1 MVIVINRPAV
11 SSIILARLLYSINW
25 FNIASIFY
33 LIAVDFKQ
41 DISMLGL
48 ITSGFLIGI
57 GIFQVPA
64 GILAAKY
71 GPRKIAI
78 YGILISSSAAFLSG
92 LSTDL
97 YHMIILRFIVGLGMA
112 CFFGPSVILI
122 SNYLAKGSE
131 GLGVGLLNSA
141 HALGGI
147 IGIFGWIIL
156 AEVTGWRISLMVS
169 GLLGLITG
177 FFLAIVL
184 LREKIQTDFGIKI
197 SDLRQIL
204 FNNSLIVLGLAL
216 LGFQIGS
223 NLTLTFIV
231 FYLTDYLNIDPIMA
245 GFVGSFNLIIALLFS
260 PLFGRIYDRIRDAR
274 QLLIISGIVISSS
287 MAMIAA
293 NTFYIII
300 LSIIIA
306 GFFLAGGFVIVYT
319 KAKQVKGPQT
329 EYETLAVSF
338 VNGISLFNAFWVP
351 TVFSFIVNQYGYSAA
366 WLLGGFLTVLLI
378 LPLFKLKR
386 SQLL

>member
-1 MVIVINRPAV
+1 MVIVINRISV
-11 SSIILARLLYSINW
+11 FSLIFARILYSINW

-33 LIAVDFKQ
+33 FIALDFKQ

-48 ITSGFLIGI
+48 ITSSFLIGI
-57 GIFQVPA
+57 GIFQIPA

-78 YGILISSSAAFLSG
+78 YGILITSSAAFLSG

-97 YHMIILRFIVGLGMA
+97 FHMIVLRFIVGLGMA

-122 SNYLAKGSE
+122 SKYLGKGSE

-156 AEVTGWRISLMVS
+156 AEVTGWRISLMLS
-169 GLLGLITG
+169 GLLGIVTGLLLIIA
-177 FFLAIVL
+177 LI
-184 LREKIQTDFGIKI
+184 REKIQIDFGIKV
-197 SDLRQIL
+197 SELRQIL
-204 FNNSLIVLGLAL
+204 FNKSLIVLGLAL

-231 FYLTDYLNIDPIMA
+231 FYLADHLNIDPTIA
-245 GFVGSFNLIIALLFS
+245 GFVGSFNLIIALVSS
-260 PLFGRIYDRIRDAR
+260 PLFGKIYDRIKDAKK
-274 QLLIISGIVISSS
+274 LLIISGIVMSSS

-293 NTFYIII
+293 NTLYVII

-319 KAKQVKGPQT
+319 KAKQVKGLHA
-329 EYETLAVSF
+329 EYETLAVSY

-351 TVFSFIVNQYGYSAA
+351 IVFSYVVNQSGYSMA
-366 WLLGGFLTVLLI
+366 WFLGGFLTLLLV
-378 LPLFKLKR
+378 LPLFKLK
-386 SQLL
+386 

>member
-1 MVIVINRPAV
+1 MVIVINRTPV
-11 SSIILARLLYSINW
+11 FSLIFARILYSINW

-33 LIAVDFKQ
+33 FIAADFKQ

-48 ITSGFLIGI
+48 ITSSFLIGI
-57 GIFQVPA
+57 GIFQIPA

-78 YGILISSSAAFLSG
+78 YGILITSSAAFLSG

-97 YHMIILRFIVGLGMA
+97 FHMVVLRFIVGLGMA

-122 SNYLAKGSE
+122 SKYLGKGSE

-156 AEVTGWRISLMVS
+156 AEVTGWRISLMLS
-169 GLLGLITG
+169 GLLGIVTGLLLIIA
-177 FFLAIVL
+177 LI
-184 LREKIQTDFGIKI
+184 REKIQIDFGIRI
-197 SDLRQIL
+197 SELRQIL
-204 FNNSLIVLGLAL
+204 FNKSLIVLGIAL

-231 FYLTDYLNIDPIMA
+231 FYLADYLNIDPRIA
-245 GFVGSFNLIIALLFS
+245 GFVGSFNLLIALVSS
-260 PLFGRIYDRIRDAR
+260 PLFGKIYDRIKDAKK
-274 QLLIISGIVISSS
+274 LLIISGIVMSSS

-293 NTFYIII
+293 NTLYVII

-319 KAKQVKGPQT
+319 KAKQVEGLHA
-329 EYETLAVSF
+329 EYETLAVSY

-351 TVFSFIVNQYGYSAA
+351 IVFSFIVNQSGYSLA
-366 WLLGGFLTVLLI
+366 WFLGGFLTLLLV
-378 LPLFKLKR
+378 LPLFKLK
-386 SQLL
+386 

>member
-1 MVIVINRPAV
+1 MVIVINRTSV
-11 SSIILARLLYSINW
+11 FSLIFARILYSINW

-33 LIAVDFKQ
+33 FIASDFKQ

-48 ITSGFLIGI
+48 ITSSFLIGI
-57 GIFQVPA
+57 GIFQIPA

-78 YGILISSSAAFLSG
+78 YGILITSSAAFLSG

-97 YHMIILRFIVGLGMA
+97 FHMIILRFIVGLGMA

-122 SNYLAKGSE
+122 SKYLGKGSE

-156 AEVTGWRISLMVS
+156 AEVTGWRISLMLS
-169 GLLGLITG
+169 GLLGIATGLLLIIA
-177 FFLAIVL
+177 LI
-184 LREKIQTDFGIKI
+184 REKIQIDFGIKI
-197 SDLRQIL
+197 SELRQIL
-204 FNNSLIVLGLAL
+204 FNKSLIVLGLAL

-231 FYLTDYLNIDPIMA
+231 FYLADHLNIDPTIA
-245 GFVGSFNLIIALLFS
+245 GFVGSFNLIIALVSS
-260 PLFGRIYDRIRDAR
+260 PLFGKIYDRIKDAKK
-274 QLLIISGIVISSS
+274 LLIISGIVMSSS

-293 NTFYIII
+293 NTLYVII

-319 KAKQVKGPQT
+319 KAKQVKGLHA
-329 EYETLAVSF
+329 EYETLAVSY

-351 TVFSFIVNQYGYSAA
+351 IVFSYIVNQSGYSMA
-366 WLLGGFLTVLLI
+366 WFLGGFLTLLLV
-378 LPLFKLKR
+378 LPLFKLK
-386 SQLL
+386 

>member
-1 MVIVINRPAV
+1 MVIVINRTPV
-11 SSIILARLLYSINW
+11 FSLIFARILYSINW

-33 LIAVDFKQ
+33 FIASDFKQ

-48 ITSGFLIGI
+48 ITSSFLIGI
-57 GIFQVPA
+57 GIFQIPA

-78 YGILISSSAAFLSG
+78 YGILITSSAAFLSG

-97 YHMIILRFIVGLGMA
+97 FHMIVLRFIVGLGMA

-122 SNYLAKGSE
+122 SKYLGKGSE

-156 AEVTGWRISLMVS
+156 AEVTGWRISLMLS
-169 GLLGLITG
+169 GLLGIVTGLLLIIA
-177 FFLAIVL
+177 LI
-184 LREKIQTDFGIKI
+184 REKIQIDFGIKI
-197 SDLRQIL
+197 SELRQIL
-204 FNNSLIVLGLAL
+204 FNKSLIVLGLAL

-231 FYLTDYLNIDPIMA
+231 FYLADHLNIDPTIA
-245 GFVGSFNLIIALLFS
+245 GFVGSFNLIIALISS
-260 PLFGRIYDRIRDAR
+260 PLFGKIYDRIKDAKK
-274 QLLIISGIVISSS
+274 LLIVSGIVMSSS

-293 NTFYIII
+293 NTLYIII
-300 LSIIIA
+300 FSIIIA

-319 KAKQVKGPQT
+319 KAKHVKGVHA
-329 EYETLAVSF
+329 EYETLAVSY

-351 TVFSFIVNQYGYSAA
+351 IVFSYIVNQSGYSMA
-366 WLLGGFLTVLLI
+366 WFLGGFLTLLLV
-378 LPLFKLKR
+378 LPLFKLK
-386 SQLL
+386 

>member
-1 MVIVINRPAV
+1 MVIVINRTSV
-11 SSIILARLLYSINW
+11 FSLIFARILYSINW

-33 LIAVDFKQ
+33 FIASDFKQ

-48 ITSGFLIGI
+48 ITSSFLIGI
-57 GIFQVPA
+57 GIFQIPA

-78 YGILISSSAAFLSG
+78 YGILITSSAAFLSG

-97 YHMIILRFIVGLGMA
+97 FHMIVLRFIVGLGMA

-122 SNYLAKGSE
+122 SKYLGKGSE

-156 AEVTGWRISLMVS
+156 AEVTGWRISLMLS
-169 GLLGLITG
+169 GLLGIVTGLLLIIA
-177 FFLAIVL
+177 LI
-184 LREKIQTDFGIKI
+184 REKIQIDFGIKI
-197 SDLRQIL
+197 SELRQIL
-204 FNNSLIVLGLAL
+204 FNKSLIVLGLAL

-231 FYLTDYLNIDPIMA
+231 FYLADHLNIDPTIA
-245 GFVGSFNLIIALLFS
+245 GFVGSFNLIIALVSS
-260 PLFGRIYDRIRDAR
+260 PLFGKIYDRIKDAKK
-274 QLLIISGIVISSS
+274 LLIISGIVMSSS

-293 NTFYIII
+293 NTLYVII

-319 KAKQVKGPQT
+319 KAKQVKGLHA
-329 EYETLAVSF
+329 EYETLAVSY

-351 TVFSFIVNQYGYSAA
+351 IVFSFVVNQFGYSMA
-366 WLLGGFLTVLLI
+366 WFLGGFLTLLLV
-378 LPLFKLKR
+378 LPLFKLK
-386 SQLL
+386 

>member
-1 MVIVINRPAV
+1 MVIVINRTSV
-11 SSIILARLLYSINW
+11 FSLIFARILYSINW

-33 LIAVDFKQ
+33 FIASDFKQ

-48 ITSGFLIGI
+48 ITSSFLIGI
-57 GIFQVPA
+57 GIFQIPA

-78 YGILISSSAAFLSG
+78 YGILITSSAAFLSG

-97 YHMIILRFIVGLGMA
+97 FHMIVLRFIVGLGMA

-122 SNYLAKGSE
+122 SKYLGKGSE

-156 AEVTGWRISLMVS
+156 AEVTGWRISLMLS
-169 GLLGLITG
+169 GLLGIVTGLLLIIA
-177 FFLAIVL
+177 LI
-184 LREKIQTDFGIKI
+184 REKIQIDFGIKI
-197 SDLRQIL
+197 SELRQIL
-204 FNNSLIVLGLAL
+204 FNKSLIVLGLAL

-231 FYLTDYLNIDPIMA
+231 FYLADHLNIDPTIA
-245 GFVGSFNLIIALLFS
+245 GFVGSFNLIIALVSS
-260 PLFGRIYDRIRDAR
+260 PLFGKIYDRIKDAKK
-274 QLLIISGIVISSS
+274 LLIISGIVMSSS

-293 NTFYIII
+293 NTLYVII

-319 KAKQVKGPQT
+319 KAKQVKGLHA
-329 EYETLAVSF
+329 EYETLAVSY

-351 TVFSFIVNQYGYSAA
+351 IVFSYIVNQSGYSMA
-366 WLLGGFLTVLLI
+366 WFLGGFITLLLV
-378 LPLFKLKR
+378 LPLFKLK
-386 SQLL
+386 

>member
-1 MVIVINRPAV
+1 MVIVINRP
-11 SSIILARLLYSINW
+11 SIFSLILARILYSINW

-33 LIAVDFKQ
+33 FIAADFKQ

-48 ITSGFLIGI
+48 ITSSFLIGI
-57 GIFQVPA
+57 GIFQIPA

-71 GPRKIAI
+71 GPRKMAI
-78 YGILISSSAAFLSG
+78 YGILITSSAAFLSG
-92 LSTDL
+92 LSTDVL
-97 YHMIILRFIVGLGMA
+97 HMVILRFIVGLGMA

-122 SNYLAKGSE
+122 SKYLGKGSE
-131 GLGVGLLNSA
+131 GLGIGLLNSA

-156 AEVTGWRISLMVS
+156 AEFTGWRISLMLG
-169 GLLGLITG
+169 GLLGLISG
-177 FFLAIVL
+177 L
-184 LREKIQTDFGIKI
+184 LLVVSLIREKMQTDFIIKI
-197 SDLRQIL
+197 SDLRQLL
-204 FNNSLIVLGLAL
+204 FNKSLIILGLAL

-231 FYLTDYLNIDPIMA
+231 FYLADHLNIDPAIA
-245 GFVGSFNLIIALLFS
+245 GFIGSFNLIIALISS
-260 PLFGRIYDRIRDAR
+260 PLFGRIYDRIKDAKNI
-274 QLLIISGIVISSS
+274 LIISGIVMSLS

-293 NTFYIII
+293 NTLYIII

-319 KAKQVKGPQT
+319 KAKQVKGLHS

-351 TVFSFIVNQYGYSAA
+351 TVFSFVVNQSGYSVA
-366 WLLGGFLTVLLI
+366 WLLGGFLTMLLV
-378 LPLFKLKR
+378 LPLFKLK
-386 SQLL
+386 

>member
-1 MVIVINRPAV
+1 MVVVINRPSV
-11 SSIILARLLYSINW
+11 FSLIVARILYSINW
-25 FNIASIFY
+25 FNVASIFY
-33 LIAVDFKQ
+33 FIAADFKQ

-48 ITSGFLIGI
+48 ITSSFLIGI
-57 GIFQVPA
+57 GIFQIPA

-78 YGILISSSAAFLSG
+78 YGIVITSSAAFLSG

-97 YHMIILRFIVGLGMA
+97 LHMVILRFIVGLGMA
-112 CFFGPSVILI
+112 FFFGPSVILI
-122 SNYLAKGSE
+122 SKYLGKASE

-147 IGIFGWIIL
+147 IGIFGWIII
-156 AEVTGWRISLMVS
+156 AEVTGWRISLMLS
-169 GLLGLITG
+169 GLLGLISG
-177 FFLAIVL
+177 L
-184 LREKIQTDFGIKI
+184 LLVVSLIKEKIQTDFGIKI

-204 FNNSLIVLGLAL
+204 FNKSLIVLGLAL

-231 FYLTDYLNIDPIMA
+231 FYLADHLNLDPKIA
-245 GFVGSFNLIIALLFS
+245 GFIGSFNLIIALVSS
-260 PLFGRIYDRIRDAR
+260 PLFGRIYDRINDAKKI
-274 QLLIISGIVISSS
+274 LIISGIVVSLS

-293 NTFYIII
+293 NNLYIII

-319 KAKQVKGPQT
+319 KAKQVKGLHS

-351 TVFSFIVNQYGYSAA
+351 ILFSFVVNQSGYSVA
-366 WLLGGFLTVLLI
+366 WLLGGFLTMLLV
-378 LPLFKLKR
+378 LPLFKLK
-386 SQLL
+386 

>member
-1 MVIVINRPAV
+1 MVIVINRTSV
-11 SSIILARLLYSINW
+11 FSLIFARILYSINW

-33 LIAVDFKQ
+33 FIASDFKQ

-48 ITSGFLIGI
+48 ITSSFLIGI
-57 GIFQVPA
+57 GIFQIPA

-78 YGILISSSAAFLSG
+78 YGILITSSAAFLSG

-97 YHMIILRFIVGLGMA
+97 FHMIVLRFIVGLGMA

-122 SNYLAKGSE
+122 SKYLGKGSE

-156 AEVTGWRISLMVS
+156 AEVTGWRISLMLS
-169 GLLGLITG
+169 GLLGIVTGLLLIIA
-177 FFLAIVL
+177 LI
-184 LREKIQTDFGIKI
+184 REKIQIDFGIKI
-197 SDLRQIL
+197 SELRQIL
-204 FNNSLIVLGLAL
+204 FNKSLIVLGLAL

-231 FYLTDYLNIDPIMA
+231 FYLADHLNIDPTIA
-245 GFVGSFNLIIALLFS
+245 GFVGSFNLIIALISS
-260 PLFGRIYDRIRDAR
+260 PLFGKIYDRIKDAR
-274 QLLIISGIVISSS
+274 KLLIISGIVMSSS
-287 MAMIAA
+287 LAMIAA
-293 NTFYIII
+293 NTLYVII

-319 KAKQVKGPQT
+319 KAKQVKGLHA
-329 EYETLAVSF
+329 EYETLAVSY

-351 TVFSFIVNQYGYSAA
+351 IVFSFVVNQFGYSMA
-366 WLLGGFLTVLLI
+366 WFLGGFLTLLLV
-378 LPLFKLKR
+378 LPLLKLK
-386 SQLL
+386 

>member
-1 MVIVINRPAV
+1 MVIVINRISV
-11 SSIILARLLYSINW
+11 FSLIFARILYSINW

-33 LIAVDFKQ
+33 FIASDFKQ

-48 ITSGFLIGI
+48 ITSSFLIGI
-57 GIFQVPA
+57 GIFQIPA

-78 YGILISSSAAFLSG
+78 YGILITSSAAFLSG

-97 YHMIILRFIVGLGMA
+97 FQMVVLRFIVGLGMA
-112 CFFGPSVILI
+112 YFFGPSVILI
-122 SNYLAKGSE
+122 SKYLGKESE
-131 GLGVGLLNSA
+131 GLGIGLLNSA

-156 AEVTGWRISLMVS
+156 AEVTGWRISLMLS
-169 GLLGLITG
+169 GLLGIVTGLLLIIA
-177 FFLAIVL
+177 LIS
-184 LREKIQTDFGIKI
+184 EKIQIDFGIKI
-197 SDLRQIL
+197 SELRQIL
-204 FNNSLIVLGLAL
+204 FNKSLIVLGLAL

-231 FYLTDYLNIDPIMA
+231 FYLADHLNIDPTIA
-245 GFVGSFNLIIALLFS
+245 GFVGSFNLIIALISS
-260 PLFGRIYDRIRDAR
+260 PLFGKIYDRIKDAKK
-274 QLLIISGIVISSS
+274 LLIVSGIVMSSS

-293 NTFYIII
+293 NTLYIII
-300 LSIIIA
+300 FSIIIA

-319 KAKQVKGPQT
+319 KAKQVKGLHA
-329 EYETLAVSF
+329 EYETLAVSY

-351 TVFSFIVNQYGYSAA
+351 IVFSFIVNQFGYSLA
-366 WLLGGFLTVLLI
+366 WFLGGFITLLLV
-378 LPLFKLKR
+378 LPLFKLK
-386 SQLL
+386 

>member
-1 MVIVINRPAV
+1 MVIAINRTSV
-11 SSIILARLLYSINW
+11 FSLIFARILYSINW

-33 LIAVDFKQ
+33 FIASDFKQ

-48 ITSGFLIGI
+48 ITSSFLIGI
-57 GIFQVPA
+57 GIFQIPA

-78 YGILISSSAAFLSG
+78 YGILITSSAALLSG

-97 YHMIILRFIVGLGMA
+97 FHMIILRFIVGLGMA

-122 SNYLAKGSE
+122 SKYLGKGSE

-156 AEVTGWRISLMVS
+156 AEVTGWRISLMLS
-169 GLLGLITG
+169 GLLGIVTGLLLIIA
-177 FFLAIVL
+177 LI
-184 LREKIQTDFGIKI
+184 REKIQIDFGIKI
-197 SDLRQIL
+197 SELRQIL
-204 FNNSLIVLGLAL
+204 FNKSLIVLGLAL

-231 FYLTDYLNIDPIMA
+231 FYLADHLNIDPTIA
-245 GFVGSFNLIIALLFS
+245 GFVGSFNLIIALVSS
-260 PLFGRIYDRIRDAR
+260 PLFGKIYDRIKDAKK
-274 QLLIISGIVISSS
+274 LLIISGIVMSSS

-293 NTFYIII
+293 NTLYVII

-319 KAKQVKGPQT
+319 KAKQVKGLHA
-329 EYETLAVSF
+329 EYETLAVSY

-351 TVFSFIVNQYGYSAA
+351 IVFSFIVNQSGYSMA
-366 WLLGGFLTVLLI
+366 WFLGGFLTLLLV
-378 LPLFKLKR
+378 LPLFKLK
-386 SQLL
+386 

>member
-1 MVIVINRPAV
+1 MVIVINRISV
-11 SSIILARLLYSINW
+11 FSLIFARILYSINW

-33 LIAVDFKQ
+33 FIASDFKQ

-48 ITSGFLIGI
+48 ITSSFLIGI
-57 GIFQVPA
+57 GIFQIPA

-78 YGILISSSAAFLSG
+78 YGILITSSAAFLSG

-97 YHMIILRFIVGLGMA
+97 FQMVVLRFIVGLGMA

-122 SNYLAKGSE
+122 SKYLGKGSE

-156 AEVTGWRISLMVS
+156 AEVTGWRISLMLS
-169 GLLGLITG
+169 GLLGIVTGLLLIIA
-177 FFLAIVL
+177 LI
-184 LREKIQTDFGIKI
+184 REKIQIDFGIKI
-197 SDLRQIL
+197 SELRQIL
-204 FNNSLIVLGLAL
+204 FNKSLIVLGLAL

-231 FYLTDYLNIDPIMA
+231 FYLADHLNIDPTIA
-245 GFVGSFNLIIALLFS
+245 GFVGSFNLIIALISS
-260 PLFGRIYDRIRDAR
+260 PLFGKIYDRIKDAKK
-274 QLLIISGIVISSS
+274 LLIVSGIVMSSS

-293 NTFYIII
+293 NTLYVII

-319 KAKQVKGPQT
+319 KAKQVKGLHA
-329 EYETLAVSF
+329 EYETLAVSY

-351 TVFSFIVNQYGYSAA
+351 IVFSYIVNQSGYSMA
-366 WLLGGFLTVLLI
+366 WFLGGFLTLLLV
-378 LPLFKLKR
+378 LPLFKLK
-386 SQLL
+386 

>member
-1 MVIVINRPAV
+1 MVVVVNRHSVFSLIVAR
-11 SSIILARLLYSINW
+11 ILYAINW
-25 FNIASIFY
+25 FNVASIFY
-33 LIAVDFKQ
+33 FIAADFKQ

-48 ITSGFLIGI
+48 ITSSFLIGI
-57 GIFQVPA
+57 GIFQIPA

-78 YGILISSSAAFLSG
+78 YGIVITSSAAFLSG

-97 YHMIILRFIVGLGMA
+97 LHMVILRFIVGLGMA
-112 CFFGPSVILI
+112 FFFGPSVILI
-122 SNYLAKGSE
+122 SKYLGKASE

-147 IGIFGWIIL
+147 IGIFGWIII
-156 AEVTGWRISLMVS
+156 AEVTGWRISLMLS
-169 GLLGLITG
+169 GLLGLISG
-177 FFLAIVL
+177 L
-184 LREKIQTDFGIKI
+184 LLVVSLIKEKIQTDFGIKI
-197 SDLRQIL
+197 SDLLQIL
-204 FNNSLIVLGLAL
+204 FNKSLIVLGLAL

-231 FYLTDYLNIDPIMA
+231 FYLADHLNVDPKIA
-245 GFVGSFNLIIALLFS
+245 GFIGSFNLIIALVSS
-260 PLFGRIYDRIRDAR
+260 PLFGRIYDRINDAKKI
-274 QLLIISGIVISSS
+274 LIISGIVVSLS

-293 NTFYIII
+293 NNLYIII

-319 KAKQVKGPQT
+319 KAKQVKGLHS

-351 TVFSFIVNQYGYSAA
+351 ILFSFVVNQSGYSVA
-366 WLLGGFLTVLLI
+366 WLLGGFLTMLLV
-378 LPLFKLKR
+378 LPLFKLK
-386 SQLL
+386 

>member
-1 MVIVINRPAV
+1 MVVVINRPSV
-11 SSIILARLLYSINW
+11 FSLIVARILYSINW
-25 FNIASIFY
+25 FNVASIFY
-33 LIAVDFKQ
+33 FIAADFKQ

-48 ITSGFLIGI
+48 ITSSFLIGI
-57 GIFQVPA
+57 GIFQIPA

-78 YGILISSSAAFLSG
+78 YGIVITSSAAFLSG

-97 YHMIILRFIVGLGMA
+97 LHMVILRFIVGLGMA
-112 CFFGPSVILI
+112 FFFGPSVILI
-122 SNYLAKGSE
+122 SMYLGKASE

-147 IGIFGWIIL
+147 IGIFGWIII
-156 AEVTGWRISLMVS
+156 AEVTGWRISLMLS
-169 GLLGLITG
+169 GLLGLISG
-177 FFLAIVL
+177 L
-184 LREKIQTDFGIKI
+184 LLVVSLIKEKIQTDFGIKI
-197 SDLRQIL
+197 SDLLQVL
-204 FNNSLIVLGLAL
+204 FNKSLIVLGLAL

-231 FYLTDYLNIDPIMA
+231 FYLADHLNVDPKIA
-245 GFVGSFNLIIALLFS
+245 GFIGSFNLIIALVSS
-260 PLFGRIYDRIRDAR
+260 PLFGRIYDRINDAKKI
-274 QLLIISGIVISSS
+274 LIISGIVVSLS

-293 NTFYIII
+293 NNLYIII

-319 KAKQVKGPQT
+319 KAKQVKGLHS

-351 TVFSFIVNQYGYSAA
+351 ILFSFVVNQSGYSVA
-366 WLLGGFLTVLLI
+366 WLLGGFLTMLLV
-378 LPLFKLKR
+378 LPLFKLK
-386 SQLL
+386 

>member
-1 MVIVINRPAV
+1 MVIVINRTSV
-11 SSIILARLLYSINW
+11 FSLIFARILYSINW

-33 LIAVDFKQ
+33 FIASDFKQ

-48 ITSGFLIGI
+48 ITSSFLIGI
-57 GIFQVPA
+57 GIFQIPA

-78 YGILISSSAAFLSG
+78 YGILITSSAAFLSG

-97 YHMIILRFIVGLGMA
+97 FQMVVLRFIVGLGMA

-122 SNYLAKGSE
+122 SKYLGKESE
-131 GLGVGLLNSA
+131 GLGIGLLNSA

-156 AEVTGWRISLMVS
+156 AEVTGWRISLMLS
-169 GLLGLITG
+169 GLLGIVTGLLLIIA
-177 FFLAIVL
+177 LI
-184 LREKIQTDFGIKI
+184 REKIQIDFGIKI
-197 SDLRQIL
+197 SELRQIL
-204 FNNSLIVLGLAL
+204 FNKSLIVLGLAL

-231 FYLTDYLNIDPIMA
+231 FYLADHLNIDPTIA
-245 GFVGSFNLIIALLFS
+245 GFVGSFNLIIALISS
-260 PLFGRIYDRIRDAR
+260 PLFGKIYDRIKDAKK
-274 QLLIISGIVISSS
+274 LLIVSGIVMSSS

-293 NTFYIII
+293 NTLYIII
-300 LSIIIA
+300 FSIIIA

-319 KAKQVKGPQT
+319 KAKQVKGLHA
-329 EYETLAVSF
+329 EYETLAVSY

-351 TVFSFIVNQYGYSAA
+351 IVFSFIVNQFGYSMA
-366 WLLGGFLTVLLI
+366 WFLGGFITLLLV
-378 LPLFKLKR
+378 LPLFKLK
-386 SQLL
+386 

>member
-1 MVIVINRPAV
+1 MVIVINRTSV
-11 SSIILARLLYSINW
+11 FSLIFARILYSINW

-33 LIAVDFKQ
+33 FIASDFKQ

-48 ITSGFLIGI
+48 ITSSFLIGI
-57 GIFQVPA
+57 GIFQIPA

-78 YGILISSSAAFLSG
+78 YGILITSSAAFLSG

-97 YHMIILRFIVGLGMA
+97 FHMIVLRFIVGLGMA

-122 SNYLAKGSE
+122 SKYLGKGSE

-156 AEVTGWRISLMVS
+156 AEVTGWRISLMLS
-169 GLLGLITG
+169 GLLGIVTGLLLIIA
-177 FFLAIVL
+177 LIK
-184 LREKIQTDFGIKI
+184 EKIQIDFGIKI
-197 SDLRQIL
+197 SELRQIL
-204 FNNSLIVLGLAL
+204 FNKSLIVLGLAL

-231 FYLTDYLNIDPIMA
+231 FYLADHLNIDPTIA
-245 GFVGSFNLIIALLFS
+245 GFVGSFNLIIALVSS
-260 PLFGRIYDRIRDAR
+260 PLFGKIYDRTKDAKK
-274 QLLIISGIVISSS
+274 LLIVSGIVMSSS

-293 NTFYIII
+293 NTLYIII
-300 LSIIIA
+300 FSIIIA

-319 KAKQVKGPQT
+319 KAKQVKGLHT
-329 EYETLAVSF
+329 EYETLAVSY

-351 TVFSFIVNQYGYSAA
+351 IVFSFIVNQSGYSLA
-366 WLLGGFLTVLLI
+366 WFLGGFITLLLV
-378 LPLFKLKR
+378 LPLFKLK
-386 SQLL
+386 

>member
-1 MVIVINRPAV
+1 MVIAINRTSV
-11 SSIILARLLYSINW
+11 FSLIFARILYSINW

-33 LIAVDFKQ
+33 FIASDFKQ

-48 ITSGFLIGI
+48 ITSSFLIGI
-57 GIFQVPA
+57 GIFQIPA

-78 YGILISSSAAFLSG
+78 YGILITSSAAFLSG

-97 YHMIILRFIVGLGMA
+97 FHMIILRFIVGLGMA

-122 SNYLAKGSE
+122 SKYLVKGSE

-156 AEVTGWRISLMVS
+156 AEVTGWRISLMLS
-169 GLLGLITG
+169 GLLGIVTGLLLIIA
-177 FFLAIVL
+177 LI
-184 LREKIQTDFGIKI
+184 REKIQIDFGIKI
-197 SDLRQIL
+197 SELRQIL
-204 FNNSLIVLGLAL
+204 FNKSLIVLGLAL

-231 FYLTDYLNIDPIMA
+231 FYLADHLNIDPTIA
-245 GFVGSFNLIIALLFS
+245 GFVGSFNLIIALVSS
-260 PLFGRIYDRIRDAR
+260 PLFGKIYDRIKDAKK
-274 QLLIISGIVISSS
+274 LLIISGIVMSSS
-287 MAMIAA
+287 MAMIAT
-293 NTFYIII
+293 NTLYVII

-319 KAKQVKGPQT
+319 KAKQVKGLHA
-329 EYETLAVSF
+329 EYETLAVSY

-351 TVFSFIVNQYGYSAA
+351 IVFSFIVNQSGYSMA
-366 WLLGGFLTVLLI
+366 WFLGGFLTLLLV
-378 LPLFKLKR
+378 LPLFKLK
-386 SQLL
+386 

>member
-1 MVIVINRPAV
+1 MVIAINRTSV
-11 SSIILARLLYSINW
+11 FSLIFARILYSINW

-33 LIAVDFKQ
+33 FIASDFKQ

-48 ITSGFLIGI
+48 ITSSFLIGI
-57 GIFQVPA
+57 GIFQIPA

-78 YGILISSSAAFLSG
+78 YGILITSSAAFLSG

-97 YHMIILRFIVGLGMA
+97 FHMIVLRFIVGLGMA

-122 SNYLAKGSE
+122 SKYLGKGSE

-147 IGIFGWIIL
+147 IGIFGWIVL
-156 AEVTGWRISLMVS
+156 AEVTGWRISLMLS
-169 GLLGLITG
+169 GLLGIATGLLLIIA
-177 FFLAIVL
+177 LI
-184 LREKIQTDFGIKI
+184 REKIQIDFGIKI
-197 SDLRQIL
+197 SELRQIL
-204 FNNSLIVLGLAL
+204 FNKSLIVLGLAL

-231 FYLTDYLNIDPIMA
+231 FYLADHLNIDPTIA
-245 GFVGSFNLIIALLFS
+245 GFVGSFNLIIALVSS
-260 PLFGRIYDRIRDAR
+260 PLFGKIYDRIKDAKK
-274 QLLIISGIVISSS
+274 LLIISGIVMSSS

-293 NTFYIII
+293 NTLYVII

-319 KAKQVKGPQT
+319 KAKQVKGLHA
-329 EYETLAVSF
+329 EYETLAVSY

-351 TVFSFIVNQYGYSAA
+351 IVFSFIVNQSGYSMA
-366 WLLGGFLTVLLI
+366 WFLGGFLTLLLV
-378 LPLFKLKR
+378 LPLFKLK
-386 SQLL
+386 

>member
-1 MVIVINRPAV
+1 MVVVINRPSV
-11 SSIILARLLYSINW
+11 FSLIVARILYSINW
-25 FNIASIFY
+25 FNVASIFY
-33 LIAVDFKQ
+33 FIAADFKQ

-48 ITSGFLIGI
+48 ITSSFLIGI
-57 GIFQVPA
+57 GIFQIPA

-78 YGILISSSAAFLSG
+78 YGIVITSSAAFLSG

-97 YHMIILRFIVGLGMA
+97 LHMVILRFIVGLGMA
-112 CFFGPSVILI
+112 FFFGPSVILI
-122 SNYLAKGSE
+122 SKYLGKASE

-147 IGIFGWIIL
+147 IGIFGWIII
-156 AEVTGWRISLMVS
+156 AEVTGWRISLMLS
-169 GLLGLITG
+169 GLLGLISG
-177 FFLAIVL
+177 L
-184 LREKIQTDFGIKI
+184 LLVVSLIKEKIQTDFGIKI

-204 FNNSLIVLGLAL
+204 FNKSLIVLGLAL

-231 FYLTDYLNIDPIMA
+231 FYLADHLNVDPKIA
-245 GFVGSFNLIIALLFS
+245 GFIGSFNLIIALVSS
-260 PLFGRIYDRIRDAR
+260 PLFGRIYDRINDAKKI
-274 QLLIISGIVISSS
+274 LIISGIVVSLS

-293 NTFYIII
+293 NNLYIII

-319 KAKQVKGPQT
+319 KAKQVKGLHS

-351 TVFSFIVNQYGYSAA
+351 ILFSFVVNQSGYSVA
-366 WLLGGFLTVLLI
+366 WLLGGFLTMLLV
-378 LPLFKLKR
+378 LPLFKLK
-386 SQLL
+386 

>member
-1 MVIVINRPAV
+1 MVIVINRISV
-11 SSIILARLLYSINW
+11 FSLIFARILYSINW

-33 LIAVDFKQ
+33 FIASDFKQ

-48 ITSGFLIGI
+48 ITSSFLIGI
-57 GIFQVPA
+57 GIFQIPA

-78 YGILISSSAAFLSG
+78 YGILITSSAAFLSG

-97 YHMIILRFIVGLGMA
+97 FHMIVLRFIVGLGMA

-122 SNYLAKGSE
+122 SKYLGKGSE

-156 AEVTGWRISLMVS
+156 AEVTGWRISLMLS
-169 GLLGLITG
+169 GLLGIVTGLLLIIA
-177 FFLAIVL
+177 LI
-184 LREKIQTDFGIKI
+184 REKIQIDFGIKV
-197 SDLRQIL
+197 SELRQIL
-204 FNNSLIVLGLAL
+204 FNKSLIVLGLAL

-231 FYLTDYLNIDPIMA
+231 FYLADHLNIDPTIA
-245 GFVGSFNLIIALLFS
+245 GFVGSFNLIIALVSS
-260 PLFGRIYDRIRDAR
+260 PLFGKIYDRIKDAKK
-274 QLLIISGIVISSS
+274 LLIISGIVMSSS

-293 NTFYIII
+293 NTLYVII

-319 KAKQVKGPQT
+319 KAKQVKGLHA
-329 EYETLAVSF
+329 EYETLAVSY

-351 TVFSFIVNQYGYSAA
+351 IVFSYIVNQSGYSMA
-366 WLLGGFLTVLLI
+366 WFLGGFLTLLLV
-378 LPLFKLKR
+378 LPLFKLK
-386 SQLL
+386 

>member
-1 MVIVINRPAV
+1 MVVVINRPSV
-11 SSIILARLLYSINW
+11 FSLIVARILYSINW
-25 FNIASIFY
+25 FNVASIFY
-33 LIAVDFKQ
+33 FIAADFKQ

-48 ITSGFLIGI
+48 ITSSFLIGI
-57 GIFQVPA
+57 GIFQIPA

-78 YGILISSSAAFLSG
+78 YGIVITSSAAFLSG
-92 LSTDL
+92 LSTEL
-97 YHMIILRFIVGLGMA
+97 LHMVILRFIVGLGMA
-112 CFFGPSVILI
+112 FFFGPSVILI
-122 SNYLAKGSE
+122 SKYLGKASE

-147 IGIFGWIIL
+147 IGIFGWIII
-156 AEVTGWRISLMVS
+156 AEVTGWRISLMLS
-169 GLLGLITG
+169 GLLGLISG
-177 FFLAIVL
+177 L
-184 LREKIQTDFGIKI
+184 LLVVSLIKEKIQTDFGIKI

-204 FNNSLIVLGLAL
+204 FNKSLIVLGLAL

-231 FYLTDYLNIDPIMA
+231 FYLVDHLNVDPKIA
-245 GFVGSFNLIIALLFS
+245 GFIGSFNLIIALVSS
-260 PLFGRIYDRIRDAR
+260 PLFGRIYDRINDAKKI
-274 QLLIISGIVISSS
+274 LIISGIVVSLS

-293 NTFYIII
+293 NTLYIII

-319 KAKQVKGPQT
+319 KAKQVKGLHS

-351 TVFSFIVNQYGYSAA
+351 ILFSFVVNQSGYSVA
-366 WLLGGFLTVLLI
+366 WLLGGFLTMLLV
-378 LPLFKLKR
+378 LPLFKLK
-386 SQLL
+386 

>member
-1 MVIVINRPAV
+1 MVIVINRTSV
-11 SSIILARLLYSINW
+11 FSLIFARILYSINW

-33 LIAVDFKQ
+33 FIASDFKQ

-48 ITSGFLIGI
+48 ITSSFLIGI
-57 GIFQVPA
+57 GIFQIPA

-78 YGILISSSAAFLSG
+78 YGILITSSAAFLSG

-97 YHMIILRFIVGLGMA
+97 FQMVVLRFIVGLGMA

-122 SNYLAKGSE
+122 SKYLGKESE
-131 GLGVGLLNSA
+131 GFGIGLLNSA

-156 AEVTGWRISLMVS
+156 AEVTGWRISLMLS
-169 GLLGLITG
+169 GLLGIVTGLLLIIA
-177 FFLAIVL
+177 LI
-184 LREKIQTDFGIKI
+184 REKIQIDFGIKI
-197 SDLRQIL
+197 SELRQIL
-204 FNNSLIVLGLAL
+204 FNKSLIVLGLAL

-231 FYLTDYLNIDPIMA
+231 FYLADHFNIDPTIA
-245 GFVGSFNLIIALLFS
+245 GFVGSFNLIIALISS
-260 PLFGRIYDRIRDAR
+260 PLFGKIYDRIKDAKK
-274 QLLIISGIVISSS
+274 LLIVSGIVMSSS

-293 NTFYIII
+293 NTLYIII
-300 LSIIIA
+300 FSIIIA

-319 KAKQVKGPQT
+319 KAKQVKGLHT
-329 EYETLAVSF
+329 EYETLAVSY

-351 TVFSFIVNQYGYSAA
+351 IVFSFIVNQFGYSLA
-366 WLLGGFLTVLLI
+366 WFLGGFITLLLV
-378 LPLFKLKR
+378 LPLFKLK
-386 SQLL
+386 

>member
-1 MVIVINRPAV
+1 MVIVINRTPV
-11 SSIILARLLYSINW
+11 FSLIFARILYSINW

-33 LIAVDFKQ
+33 FIAADFKQ

-48 ITSGFLIGI
+48 ITSSFLIGI
-57 GIFQVPA
+57 GIFQIPA

-78 YGILISSSAAFLSG
+78 YGILITSSAAFLSG

-97 YHMIILRFIVGLGMA
+97 FHMVVLRFIVGLGMA

-122 SNYLAKGSE
+122 SKYLGKGSE

-156 AEVTGWRISLMVS
+156 AEVTGWRISLMLS
-169 GLLGLITG
+169 GLLGIVTGLLLIIA
-177 FFLAIVL
+177 LI
-184 LREKIQTDFGIKI
+184 REKIQIDFGIKI
-197 SDLRQIL
+197 SELRQIL
-204 FNNSLIVLGLAL
+204 FNKSLIVLGIAL

-231 FYLTDYLNIDPIMA
+231 FYLADHLNIDPPIA
-245 GFVGSFNLIIALLFS
+245 GFVGSFNLIIALVSS
-260 PLFGRIYDRIRDAR
+260 PLFGKIYDRIKDAKK
-274 QLLIISGIVISSS
+274 LLIISGIVMSSS

-293 NTFYIII
+293 NTLYVII

-319 KAKQVKGPQT
+319 KAKQVKGLHA
-329 EYETLAVSF
+329 EYETLAVSY

-351 TVFSFIVNQYGYSAA
+351 IVFSFIVNQSGYSLA
-366 WLLGGFLTVLLI
+366 WFLGGFLTLLLV
-378 LPLFKLKR
+378 LPLFKLK
-386 SQLL
+386 

>member
-1 MVIVINRPAV
+1 MVIVINRAPSV
-11 SSIILARLLYSINW
+11 FSLIIARILYSINW

-33 LIAVDFKQ
+33 FIALDFKQ

-48 ITSGFLIGI
+48 ITSSFLIGI
-57 GIFQVPA
+57 GIFQIPA
-64 GILAAKY
+64 GIFAAKY

-78 YGILISSSAAFLSG
+78 YGILITSSAAFLSG

-97 YHMIILRFIVGLGMA
+97 FQMVVLRFIVGLGMA

-122 SNYLAKGSE
+122 SKYLGKGSE

-156 AEVTGWRISLMVS
+156 AEVTGWRISLMLS
-169 GLLGLITG
+169 GLLGIVTGLLLIIA
-177 FFLAIVL
+177 LI
-184 LREKIQTDFGIKI
+184 REKIQIDFGIKI
-197 SDLRQIL
+197 SELRQIL
-204 FNNSLIVLGLAL
+204 FNKSLIVLGLAL

-231 FYLTDYLNIDPIMA
+231 F
-245 GFVGSFNLIIALLFS
+245 NLIIALISS
-260 PLFGRIYDRIRDAR
+260 PLFGKIYDRIKDAKK
-274 QLLIISGIVISSS
+274 LLIISGIVMSSS

-293 NTFYIII
+293 NTLYVII

-319 KAKQVKGPQT
+319 KAKQVKGLHT
-329 EYETLAVSF
+329 EYETLAVSY

-351 TVFSFIVNQYGYSAA
+351 IVFSFIVNQSGYSLA
-366 WLLGGFLTVLLI
+366 WFLGGFITLLLV
-378 LPLFKLKR
+378 LPLFKLK
-386 SQLL
+386 

>member
-1 MVIVINRPAV
+1 MVIVINRISV
-11 SSIILARLLYSINW
+11 FSLIFARILYSINW

-33 LIAVDFKQ
+33 FIASDFKQ

-48 ITSGFLIGI
+48 ITSSFLIGI
-57 GIFQVPA
+57 GIFQIPA

-78 YGILISSSAAFLSG
+78 YGILITSSAAFLSG

-97 YHMIILRFIVGLGMA
+97 FHMIILRFIVGLGMA

-122 SNYLAKGSE
+122 SKYLGKGSE

-156 AEVTGWRISLMVS
+156 AEVTGWRISLMLS
-169 GLLGLITG
+169 GLLGIVTGLLLIIA
-177 FFLAIVL
+177 LI
-184 LREKIQTDFGIKI
+184 REKIQIDFGIKI
-197 SDLRQIL
+197 SELRQIL
-204 FNNSLIVLGLAL
+204 FNKSLIVLGLAL

-231 FYLTDYLNIDPIMA
+231 FYLADHLNIDPTIA
-245 GFVGSFNLIIALLFS
+245 GFVGSFNLIIALVSS
-260 PLFGRIYDRIRDAR
+260 PLFGKIYDRIKDAKK
-274 QLLIISGIVISSS
+274 LLIISGIVMSSS

-293 NTFYIII
+293 NTLYVII

-319 KAKQVKGPQT
+319 KAKQVKGLHA
-329 EYETLAVSF
+329 EYETLAVSY

-351 TVFSFIVNQYGYSAA
+351 IVFSYIVNQSGYSMA
-366 WLLGGFLTVLLI
+366 WFLGGFLTLLLV
-378 LPLFKLKR
+378 LPLFKLK
-386 SQLL
+386 

>member
-1 MVIVINRPAV
+1 MVIVINRTSV
-11 SSIILARLLYSINW
+11 FSLIFARILYSINW

-33 LIAVDFKQ
+33 FIALDFKQ

-48 ITSGFLIGI
+48 ITSSFLIGI
-57 GIFQVPA
+57 GIFQIPA

-78 YGILISSSAAFLSG
+78 YGILITSSAAFLSG

-97 YHMIILRFIVGLGMA
+97 FHMIVLRFIVGLGMA

-122 SNYLAKGSE
+122 SKYLGKGSE

-156 AEVTGWRISLMVS
+156 AEVTGWRISLMLS
-169 GLLGLITG
+169 GLLGIVTGLLLIIA
-177 FFLAIVL
+177 LI
-184 LREKIQTDFGIKI
+184 REKIQIDFGIKV
-197 SDLRQIL
+197 SELRQIL
-204 FNNSLIVLGLAL
+204 FNKSLIVLGLAL

-231 FYLTDYLNIDPIMA
+231 FYLADHLNIDPTIA
-245 GFVGSFNLIIALLFS
+245 GFVGSFNLIIALVSS
-260 PLFGRIYDRIRDAR
+260 PLFGKIYDRIKDAKK
-274 QLLIISGIVISSS
+274 LLIISGIVMSLS

-293 NTFYIII
+293 NTLYVII

-319 KAKQVKGPQT
+319 KAKQVKGLHA
-329 EYETLAVSF
+329 EYETLAVSY

-351 TVFSFIVNQYGYSAA
+351 TVFSYIVNQSGYSMA
-366 WLLGGFLTVLLI
+366 WFLGGFLTLI
-378 LPLFKLKR
+378 LVLPLFKLK
-386 SQLL
+386 

>member
-1 MVIVINRPAV
+1 MVIVINRP
-11 SSIILARLLYSINW
+11 SIFSLILARTLYSVNW

-33 LIAVDFKQ
+33 FIAADFKQ

-48 ITSGFLIGI
+48 ITSSFLIGI
-57 GIFQVPA
+57 GIFQIPA

-71 GPRKIAI
+71 GPRKMAI
-78 YGILISSSAAFLSG
+78 YGILITSFAAFLSG
-92 LSTDL
+92 LSTDVL
-97 YHMIILRFIVGLGMA
+97 HMVILRFIVGLGMA

-122 SNYLAKGSE
+122 SKYLGKGSE
-131 GLGVGLLNSA
+131 GLGIGLLNSA

-156 AEVTGWRISLMVS
+156 AEFTGWRISLMLS
-169 GLLGLITG
+169 GLLGLISG
-177 FFLAIVL
+177 L
-184 LREKIQTDFGIKI
+184 LLVVSLIREKMQTDFIIKI
-197 SDLRQIL
+197 SDLRQLL
-204 FNNSLIVLGLAL
+204 FNKSLIILGLAL

-231 FYLTDYLNIDPIMA
+231 FYLADHLNIDPAIA
-245 GFVGSFNLIIALLFS
+245 GFIGSFNLIIALISS
-260 PLFGRIYDRIRDAR
+260 PLFGRIYDRIKDANNV
-274 QLLIISGIVISSS
+274 LIISGIVMSLS

-293 NTFYIII
+293 NTLYIII

-319 KAKQVKGPQT
+319 KAKQVKGLHS

-351 TVFSFIVNQYGYSAA
+351 TVFSFVVNQSGYSVA
-366 WLLGGFLTVLLI
+366 WLLGGFLTMLLV
-378 LPLFKLKR
+378 LPLFKLK
-386 SQLL
+386 

>member
-1 MVIVINRPAV
+1 MVVVINRPSV
-11 SSIILARLLYSINW
+11 FSLIVARILYSINW
-25 FNIASIFY
+25 FNVASIFY
-33 LIAVDFKQ
+33 FIAADFKQ

-48 ITSGFLIGI
+48 ITSSFLIGI
-57 GIFQVPA
+57 GIFQIPA
-64 GILAAKY
+64 GILTAKY

-78 YGILISSSAAFLSG
+78 YGIVITSSAAFLSG

-97 YHMIILRFIVGLGMA
+97 LHMVILRFIVGLGMA
-112 CFFGPSVILI
+112 FFFGPSVILI
-122 SNYLAKGSE
+122 SKYLGKASE

-147 IGIFGWIIL
+147 IGIFGWIII
-156 AEVTGWRISLMVS
+156 AEVTGWRISLMLS
-169 GLLGLITG
+169 GLLGLISG
-177 FFLAIVL
+177 L
-184 LREKIQTDFGIKI
+184 LLVVSLIKEKIQTDFGIKI

-204 FNNSLIVLGLAL
+204 FNKSLIVLGLAL

-231 FYLTDYLNIDPIMA
+231 FYLADHLNLDPKIA
-245 GFVGSFNLIIALLFS
+245 GFIGSFNLIIALVSS
-260 PLFGRIYDRIRDAR
+260 PLFGRIYDRINDAKKI
-274 QLLIISGIVISSS
+274 LIISGIVVSLS

-293 NTFYIII
+293 NNLYIII

-319 KAKQVKGPQT
+319 KAKQVKGLHS

-351 TVFSFIVNQYGYSAA
+351 ILFSFVVNQSGYSVA
-366 WLLGGFLTVLLI
+366 WLLGGFLTMLLV
-378 LPLFKLKR
+378 LPLFKLK
-386 SQLL
+386 

>member
-1 MVIVINRPAV
+1 MVIVINRTPV
-11 SSIILARLLYSINW
+11 FSLIFARILYSINW

-33 LIAVDFKQ
+33 FIAADFKQ

-48 ITSGFLIGI
+48 ITSSFLIGI
-57 GIFQVPA
+57 GIFQIPA

-78 YGILISSSAAFLSG
+78 YGILTTSSAAFLSG

-97 YHMIILRFIVGLGMA
+97 FHMVVLRFIVGLGMA

-122 SNYLAKGSE
+122 SKYLGKGSE

-156 AEVTGWRISLMVS
+156 AEVTGWRISLMLS
-169 GLLGLITG
+169 GLLGIVTGLLLIIA
-177 FFLAIVL
+177 LI
-184 LREKIQTDFGIKI
+184 REKIQIDFGIRI
-197 SDLRQIL
+197 SELRQIL
-204 FNNSLIVLGLAL
+204 FNKSLIVLGIAL

-231 FYLTDYLNIDPIMA
+231 FYLADYLNIDPRIA
-245 GFVGSFNLIIALLFS
+245 GFVGSFNLLIALVSS
-260 PLFGRIYDRIRDAR
+260 PLFGKIYDRIKDAKK
-274 QLLIISGIVISSS
+274 LLIISGIVMSSS

-293 NTFYIII
+293 NTLYVII

-319 KAKQVKGPQT
+319 KAKQVEGLHA
-329 EYETLAVSF
+329 EYETLAVSY

-351 TVFSFIVNQYGYSAA
+351 IVFSFIVNQSGYSLA
-366 WLLGGFLTVLLI
+366 WFLGGFLTLLLV
-378 LPLFKLKR
+378 LPLFKLK
-386 SQLL
+386 

>member
-1 MVIVINRPAV
+1 MVIVINRTSV
-11 SSIILARLLYSINW
+11 FSLIFARILYSINW

-33 LIAVDFKQ
+33 FIALDFKQ

-48 ITSGFLIGI
+48 ITSSFLIGI
-57 GIFQVPA
+57 GIFQIPA

-78 YGILISSSAAFLSG
+78 YGILITSSAAFLSG

-97 YHMIILRFIVGLGMA
+97 FQMVVLRFIVGLGMA

-122 SNYLAKGSE
+122 SKYLGKGSE

-156 AEVTGWRISLMVS
+156 AEVTGWRISLMLS
-169 GLLGLITG
+169 GLLGLVTG
-177 FFLAIVL
+177 L
-184 LREKIQTDFGIKI
+184 LLIIALIREKIQIDFGIKI
-197 SDLRQIL
+197 SELRQIL
-204 FNNSLIVLGLAL
+204 FNKSLIVLGLAL

-231 FYLTDYLNIDPIMA
+231 FYLADHLNIDPVIA
-245 GFVGSFNLIIALLFS
+245 GFVGSFNLIIALVSS
-260 PLFGRIYDRIRDAR
+260 PLFGKIYDRIKDAKK
-274 QLLIISGIVISSS
+274 LLIISGIVMSSS
-287 MAMIAA
+287 MTMIAA
-293 NTFYIII
+293 NTLYVII

-319 KAKQVKGPQT
+319 KAKQVKGLHA
-329 EYETLAVSF
+329 EYETLAVSY

-351 TVFSFIVNQYGYSAA
+351 IVFSFIVNQSGYSLA
-366 WLLGGFLTVLLI
+366 WFLGGFLTLLLV
-378 LPLFKLKR
+378 LPLFKLK
-386 SQLL
+386 

>member
-1 MVIVINRPAV
+1 MVIVINRTSV
-11 SSIILARLLYSINW
+11 FSLIFARILYSINW

-33 LIAVDFKQ
+33 FIALDFKQ

-48 ITSGFLIGI
+48 ITSSFLIGI
-57 GIFQVPA
+57 GIFQIPA

-78 YGILISSSAAFLSG
+78 YGILITSSAAFLSG

-97 YHMIILRFIVGLGMA
+97 FHMIVLRFIVGLGMA

-122 SNYLAKGSE
+122 SKYLGKGSE
-131 GLGVGLLNSA
+131 GFGVGLLNSA

-156 AEVTGWRISLMVS
+156 AEVTGWRISLMLS
-169 GLLGLITG
+169 GLLGIVTGLLLIIA
-177 FFLAIVL
+177 LI
-184 LREKIQTDFGIKI
+184 REKIQIDFGIKI
-197 SDLRQIL
+197 SELRQIL
-204 FNNSLIVLGLAL
+204 FNKSLIVLGLAL

-231 FYLTDYLNIDPIMA
+231 FYLADHLNIDPTIA
-245 GFVGSFNLIIALLFS
+245 GFVGSFNLIIALVSS
-260 PLFGRIYDRIRDAR
+260 PLFGKIYDRIKDAKK
-274 QLLIISGIVISSS
+274 LLIISGIVMSSS

-293 NTFYIII
+293 NTLYVII

-319 KAKQVKGPQT
+319 KAKQVKGLHV
-329 EYETLAVSF
+329 EYETLAVSY

-351 TVFSFIVNQYGYSAA
+351 IVFSYIVNQSGYSMA
-366 WLLGGFLTVLLI
+366 WFLGGFLTLLLV
-378 LPLFKLKR
+378 LPLFKLK
-386 SQLL
+386 

>member
-1 MVIVINRPAV
+1 MVIVINRTSV
-11 SSIILARLLYSINW
+11 FSLIFARILYSINW

-33 LIAVDFKQ
+33 FIAADFKQ
-41 DISMLGL
+41 DISMLGF
-48 ITSGFLIGI
+48 ITSSFLIGI
-57 GIFQVPA
+57 GIFQIPA

-78 YGILISSSAAFLSG
+78 YGILITSSAAFLSG

-97 YHMIILRFIVGLGMA
+97 FHMIVLRFIVGLGMA

-122 SNYLAKGSE
+122 SKYLGKGSE

-156 AEVTGWRISLMVS
+156 AEVTGWRISLMLS
-169 GLLGLITG
+169 GLLGIVTGLLLIIA
-177 FFLAIVL
+177 LI
-184 LREKIQTDFGIKI
+184 REKIQIDFGIKI
-197 SDLRQIL
+197 SELRQIL
-204 FNNSLIVLGLAL
+204 FNKSLIVLGLAL

-231 FYLTDYLNIDPIMA
+231 FYLADHLNIDPTIA
-245 GFVGSFNLIIALLFS
+245 GFVGSFNLIIALVSS
-260 PLFGRIYDRIRDAR
+260 PLFGKIYDRIKDAKK
-274 QLLIISGIVISSS
+274 LLIISGIVMSSS

-293 NTFYIII
+293 NTLYVII

-319 KAKQVKGPQT
+319 KAKQVKGLHA
-329 EYETLAVSF
+329 EYETLAVSY

-351 TVFSFIVNQYGYSAA
+351 IVFSYIVNQSGYSMA
-366 WLLGGFLTVLLI
+366 WFLGGFLTLLLV
-378 LPLFKLKR
+378 LPLFKLK
-386 SQLL
+386 

>member
-1 MVIVINRPAV
+1 MVIVINRTSV
-11 SSIILARLLYSINW
+11 FSLIFARILYSINW

-33 LIAVDFKQ
+33 FIASDFKQ

-48 ITSGFLIGI
+48 ITSSFLIGI
-57 GIFQVPA
+57 GIFQIPA

-78 YGILISSSAAFLSG
+78 YGILITSSAAFLSG

-97 YHMIILRFIVGLGMA
+97 FHMIVLRFIVGLGMA

-122 SNYLAKGSE
+122 SKYLGKGSE

-156 AEVTGWRISLMVS
+156 AEVTGWRISLMLS
-169 GLLGLITG
+169 GLLGIVTGLLLIIA
-177 FFLAIVL
+177 LI
-184 LREKIQTDFGIKI
+184 REKIQIDFGIKV
-197 SDLRQIL
+197 SELRQIL
-204 FNNSLIVLGLAL
+204 FNKSLIVLGLAL

-231 FYLTDYLNIDPIMA
+231 FYLADHLNIDPTIA
-245 GFVGSFNLIIALLFS
+245 GFVGSFNLIIALVSS
-260 PLFGRIYDRIRDAR
+260 PLFGKIYDRIKDAKK
-274 QLLIISGIVISSS
+274 LLIISGIVMSSS

-293 NTFYIII
+293 NTLYVII

-319 KAKQVKGPQT
+319 KAKQVKGLHA
-329 EYETLAVSF
+329 EYETLAVSY

-351 TVFSFIVNQYGYSAA
+351 IVFSYIVNQSGYSMA
-366 WLLGGFLTVLLI
+366 WFLGGFLTLLLV
-378 LPLFKLKR
+378 LPLFKLK
-386 SQLL
+386 

>member
-1 MVIVINRPAV
+1 MVIVINRTPV
-11 SSIILARLLYSINW
+11 FSLIFARILYSINW

-33 LIAVDFKQ
+33 FIASDFKQ

-48 ITSGFLIGI
+48 ITSSFLIGI
-57 GIFQVPA
+57 GIFQIPA

-78 YGILISSSAAFLSG
+78 YGILITSSAAFLSG

-97 YHMIILRFIVGLGMA
+97 FHMIVLRFIVGLGMA

-122 SNYLAKGSE
+122 SKYLGKGSE

-156 AEVTGWRISLMVS
+156 AEVTGWRISLMLS
-169 GLLGLITG
+169 GLLGIVTGLLLIIA
-177 FFLAIVL
+177 LI
-184 LREKIQTDFGIKI
+184 REKIQIDFGIKI
-197 SDLRQIL
+197 SELRQIL
-204 FNNSLIVLGLAL
+204 FNKSLIVLGLAL

-231 FYLTDYLNIDPIMA
+231 FYLADHLNIDPTIA
-245 GFVGSFNLIIALLFS
+245 GFVGSFNLIIALVSS
-260 PLFGRIYDRIRDAR
+260 PLFGKIYDRIKDAKK
-274 QLLIISGIVISSS
+274 LLIISGIVMSSS

-293 NTFYIII
+293 NTLYVII

-319 KAKQVKGPQT
+319 KAKQVKGLHA
-329 EYETLAVSF
+329 EYETLAVSY

-351 TVFSFIVNQYGYSAA
+351 IVFSYIVNQSGYSMA
-366 WLLGGFLTVLLI
+366 WFLGGFLTLLLV
-378 LPLFKLKR
+378 LPLFKLK
-386 SQLL
+386 

>member
-1 MVIVINRPAV
+1 MVIVINRP
-11 SSIILARLLYSINW
+11 SIFSLILARTLYSVNW

-33 LIAVDFKQ
+33 FIAADFKQ

-48 ITSGFLIGI
+48 ITSSFLIGI
-57 GIFQVPA
+57 GIFQIPA

-71 GPRKIAI
+71 GPRKMAI
-78 YGILISSSAAFLSG
+78 YGILITSFAAFLSG
-92 LSTDL
+92 LSTDVL
-97 YHMIILRFIVGLGMA
+97 HMVILRFIVGLGMA

-122 SNYLAKGSE
+122 SKYLGKGSE
-131 GLGVGLLNSA
+131 GLGIGLLNSA

-156 AEVTGWRISLMVS
+156 AEFTGWRISLMLS
-169 GLLGLITG
+169 GLLGLISG
-177 FFLAIVL
+177 L
-184 LREKIQTDFGIKI
+184 LLVVSLIREKMQTDFIIKI
-197 SDLRQIL
+197 SDLRQLL
-204 FNNSLIVLGLAL
+204 FNKSLIILGLAL

-231 FYLTDYLNIDPIMA
+231 FYLADHLNIDPAIA
-245 GFVGSFNLIIALLFS
+245 GFIGSFNLIIALISS
-260 PLFGRIYDRIRDAR
+260 PLFGRIYDRIKDAKNV
-274 QLLIISGIVISSS
+274 LIISGIVMSLS

-293 NTFYIII
+293 NTLYIII

-319 KAKQVKGPQT
+319 KAKQVKGLYS

-351 TVFSFIVNQYGYSAA
+351 TVFSFVVNQSGYSVA
-366 WLLGGFLTVLLI
+366 WLLGAFLTMLLV
-378 LPLFKLKR
+378 LPLFKLK
-386 SQLL
+386 

>member
-1 MVIVINRPAV
+1 MVIVINRTSV
-11 SSIILARLLYSINW
+11 FSLIFARILYSINW

-33 LIAVDFKQ
+33 FIASDFKQ

-48 ITSGFLIGI
+48 ITSSFLIGI
-57 GIFQVPA
+57 GIFQIPA

-78 YGILISSSAAFLSG
+78 YGILITSSAAFLSG

-97 YHMIILRFIVGLGMA
+97 FQMVVLRFIVGLGMA

-122 SNYLAKGSE
+122 SKYLGKGSE

-156 AEVTGWRISLMVS
+156 AEVTGWRISLMLS
-169 GLLGLITG
+169 GLLGIVTGLLLIIA
-177 FFLAIVL
+177 LI
-184 LREKIQTDFGIKI
+184 REKIQIDFGIKI
-197 SDLRQIL
+197 SELRQIL
-204 FNNSLIVLGLAL
+204 FNKSLIVLGLAL

-231 FYLTDYLNIDPIMA
+231 FYLADHLNIDPTIA
-245 GFVGSFNLIIALLFS
+245 GFVGSFNLIIALISS
-260 PLFGRIYDRIRDAR
+260 PLFGKIYDRIKDAKK
-274 QLLIISGIVISSS
+274 LLIVSGIVMSSS

-293 NTFYIII
+293 NTLYIII
-300 LSIIIA
+300 FSIIIA

-319 KAKQVKGPQT
+319 KAKQVKGLHA
-329 EYETLAVSF
+329 EYETLAVSY

-351 TVFSFIVNQYGYSAA
+351 IVFSFIVNQFGYSMA
-366 WLLGGFLTVLLI
+366 WFLGGFITLLLV
-378 LPLFKLKR
+378 LPLFKLK
-386 SQLL
+386 

>member
-1 MVIVINRPAV
+1 MVVVINRPSV
-11 SSIILARLLYSINW
+11 FSLIVARILYSINW
-25 FNIASIFY
+25 FNVASIFY
-33 LIAVDFKQ
+33 FIAADFKQ

-48 ITSGFLIGI
+48 ITSSFLIGI
-57 GIFQVPA
+57 GIFQIPA

-78 YGILISSSAAFLSG
+78 YGIVITSSAAFLSG

-97 YHMIILRFIVGLGMA
+97 LHMVILRFIVGLGMA
-112 CFFGPSVILI
+112 FFFGPSVILI
-122 SNYLAKGSE
+122 SKYLGKASE

-147 IGIFGWIIL
+147 IGIFGWIII
-156 AEVTGWRISLMVS
+156 AEVTGWRISLMLS
-169 GLLGLITG
+169 GLLGLISG
-177 FFLAIVL
+177 L
-184 LREKIQTDFGIKI
+184 LLVVSLIKEKIQTDFGIKI
-197 SDLRQIL
+197 SDLLQIL
-204 FNNSLIVLGLAL
+204 FNKSLIVLGLAL

-231 FYLTDYLNIDPIMA
+231 FYLVDHLNVDPKIA
-245 GFVGSFNLIIALLFS
+245 GFIGSFNLIIALVSS
-260 PLFGRIYDRIRDAR
+260 PLFGRIYDRINDAKKI
-274 QLLIISGIVISSS
+274 LIISGIVVSLS

-293 NTFYIII
+293 NTLYIII

-319 KAKQVKGPQT
+319 KAKQVKGLHS

-351 TVFSFIVNQYGYSAA
+351 ILFSFVVNQSGYSVA
-366 WLLGGFLTVLLI
+366 WLLGGFLTMLLV
-378 LPLFKLKR
+378 LPLFKLK
-386 SQLL
+386 